1 MVFSLGQRWISDS
14 ESELGLGTV
23 VAVEGRMVTLLF
35 PATGESRLYAAE
47 EAPVTRV
54 MFNVGDEIAHVEE
67 WNMTVTEVNEADG
80 LITYTGIRHDTEEAE
95 TIKEVFLS
103 HFLKFNKPQDRLF
116 AGQIDRFDRF
126 VVRHQAL
133 EQRYHTQQS
142 PYRGLVGGKVSLIA
156 HQLYIAKEVGR
167 RYAPRVMLADEV
179 GLGKTIE
186 AGLIIHQQLIAGL
199 AQRVLIVVPE
209 TLQHQWLVEM
219 LRRFNLQFSLFD
231 EERCV
236 EAYADAEN
244 PFDTAQLVLCSLDF
258 LRSKRRRFEQACDA
272 QWDLLVIDE
281 AHHLQWEA
289 DKPSREFQ
297 IVEALSDEIPGTLL
311 LTATPDQLGH
321 HSHFARLR
329 LLDKTRFHDYAAF
342 LEEEQQ
348 YHQLAELVT
357 PLIEQHPLT
366 AEQLEQLT
374 SLSGIQL
381 KADLAT
387 INSDDPQTKQ
397 DARHQLF
404 NELLDCHGTGRLM
417 FRNTRAAV
425 PGFKA
430 RKLLSYPMPL
440 PQQYKTALRVHQMM
454 ASSQNIAEQ
463 AKQALYPEELYQSL
477 EGGETLSWTKYD
489 PRVLWLLDF
498 LLANKQEKVLVI
510 CANADTALAIEE
522 AARLEEGIRGTVF
535 HEGMSII
542 ERDKAGAY
550 FAQEEAGA
558 QLMVCSEIGSEGRN
572 FQFAHHLVLFDLPT
586 NPDLLEQRIGR
597 LDRIGQ
603 QHEVSIHVPY
613 IENTA
618 QQRLMQWYH
627 RGLNAFEAPC
637 STGNAIYQQFGEQL
651 LQMLASDDETS
662 LNELIE
668 KTHEQHQQLLA
679 QMEAGRDRLL
689 EMNSSGGQQATQL
702 VQELAEQENSPQF
715 VNQTLRLFDVLGVQ
729 QDDLGEQVML
739 LKATE
744 QMLVPSLP
752 GLSAEDG
759 QLITFDRESALH
771 RDEVALITDE
781 HPLFAGA
788 LDAILSSETGT
799 TSVALLKNNALPA
812 GSYFLE
818 CVFVVETSAP
828 PQYQIGQYLPAT
840 PIRVLLDKNGNDLSA
855 KVAFETFNA
864 QLSAVNRHIGSKLV
878 NASQSAIHE
887 LLTKAQD
894 LAKAEVGDIVEQAQ
908 LRAKQ
913 QLSQEL
919 SRLEALRQRNPAI
932 RDDELDFW
940 RTQQSE
946 VQSYLGKAQIK
957 LDSLRFIVITPAQ

>member
-23 VAVEGRMVTLLF
+23 VAIESRMVTILF
-35 PATGESRLYAAE
+35 PATGENRLYAIE

-54 MFNVGDEIAHVEE
+54 IFNIGDDIIHVDD
-67 WNMTVTEVNEADG
+67 WHMTVTDVNESDG
-80 LITYTGIRHDTEEAE
+80 LINYVGIRHDTQEKA

-133 EQRYHTQQS
+133 WQRYNAQCS
-142 PYRGLVGGKVSLIA
+142 KLRGLIGGKVSLIA

-219 LRRFNLQFSLFD
+219 LRRFNFPFSLFD

-236 EAYADAEN
+236 EAYADSDN

-258 LRSKRRRFEQACDA
+258 LRSKRRRFEQVCEA
-272 QWDLLVIDE
+272 QWDLLVVDE
-281 AHHLQWEA
+281 AHHLQWE
-289 DKPSREFQ
+289 DGKPSRAFQ
-297 IVEALSDEIPGTLL
+297 VVEALSDEIPGVLL

-329 LLDKTRFHDYAAF
+329 LLDKERFHDYDTF
-342 LEEEQQ
+342 LQEEQH
-348 YHQLAELVT
+348 YHQLAELAA
-357 PLIEQHPLT
+357 PLIEQQPLT
-366 AEQLEQLT
+366 SEQLQQLT
-374 SLSGIQL
+374 SLSGIHLQAEL
-381 KADLAT
+381 SA
-387 INSDDPQTKQ
+387 INSDNSDIRQP
-397 DARHQLF
+397 ARQQLF
-404 NELLDCHGTGRLM
+404 NELLDCHGTGRVM
-417 FRNTRAAV
+417 FRNTRNAV

-430 RKLLSYPMPL
+430 RRLHSYPLSL
-440 PQQYKTALRVHQMM
+440 PEQYKTALRVHQMM
-454 ASSQNIAEQ
+454 GESQNLAQ
-463 AKQALYPEELYQSL
+463 RAQQALYPEELYQSL
-477 EGGETLSWTKYD
+477 EGGDNIQWTKYD
-489 PRVLWLLDF
+489 PRIQWLIDF

-510 CANADTALAIEE
+510 CANATTALAIEE
-522 AARLEEGIRGTVF
+522 AARLDEGIRGTVF
-535 HEGMSII
+535 HEGMSIL

-572 FQFAHHLVLFDLPT
+572 FQFSHHLVLFDLPM

-603 QHEVSIHVPY
+603 RHEVSIHIPY
-613 IENTA
+613 IEHTA
-618 QQRLMQWYH
+618 QQRLMSWYH
-627 RGLNAFEAPC
+627 QGLNAFESPC
-637 STGNAIYQQFGEQL
+637 ATGNAIYQQFGDTL
-651 LQMLASDDETS
+651 LQVLASDDDALLEQ
-662 LNELIE
+662 LI
-668 KTHEQHQQLLA
+668 TQTQAVHQQLTA
-679 QMEAGRDRLL
+679 DMEAGRDRLL
-689 EMNSSGGQQATQL
+689 EMNSSGGQQALDL
-702 VQELAEQENSPQF
+702 VTEIADQESDPLF

-729 QDDLGEQVML
+729 QDDIGEQVIL

-752 GLSAEDG
+752 GLSSEG
-759 QLITFDRESALH
+759 QLITFDRERALH
-771 RDEVALITDE
+771 RDEVALLTAD
-781 HPLFAGA
+781 HPLFNSA

-812 GSYFLE
+812 GSFFLE
-818 CVFVVETSAP
+818 GIFVIETSAP

-840 PIRVLLDKNGNDLSA
+840 PVRVLLDKNGNNLSD
-855 KVAFETFNA
+855 KVSFDTFNQ
-864 QLSAVNRHIGSKLV
+864 QLSAINRHIGSKLV
-878 NASQSAIHE
+878 NASQNAIHH
-887 LLTKAQD
+887 LLSQATTM
-894 LAKAEVGDIVEQAQ
+894 AKTSIEAIVEH
-908 LRAKQ
+908 AKQ
-913 QLSQEL
+913 RASQHLGQEL
-919 SRLEALRQRNPAI
+919 SRLEALKQRNPAI
-932 RDDELDFW
+932 REDELTFW
-940 RTQQSE
+940 HTQAVE
-946 VQSYLGKAQIK
+946 VQSYLEKAQIK
-957 LDSLRFIVITPAQ
+957 LDALRFIVVAPAQ